1 MEYRQLGS
9 STPRVSE
16 VALGSWLT
24 YSGGVARDR
33 SVACIDR
40 ALGLGIN
47 LIDTA
52 NVYGRCAA
60 ETLLGEMLRGR
71 SRDSYVLATKVY
83 FPMSDGD
90 RGLSR
95 GQILKQLE
103 NSLRRLQTD
112 HVDLYQCHR
121 FDKATP
127 LDETM
132 TVLTEVVRQGKA
144 CYIGFSEWPADKIRA
159 ALAMTGVEPFVS
171 SQPQY
176 SLLWRA
182 PETEIMPLCAANG
195 ISQVVWSPLAQ
206 GVLTGKYQPGA
217 SPPADAR
224 AGNAQMGAMFRR
236 DWLEPPILEAVQRLK
251 PIVREAGLTLAQF
264 ALAWVLRQPNV
275 AAAIVGATRPEQVV
289 ENAAA
294 SGVKVDPSLFTR
306 AEEMLRPHVAR

>member
-9 STPRVSE
+9 STLRVSE
-16 VALGSWLT
+16 IALGSWLT

-52 NVYGRCAA
+52 NDYGRGAA

-83 FPMSDGD
+83 FPMSDVD

-121 FDKATP
+121 FDQATP

-144 CYIGFSEWPADKIRA
+144 RYIGFSEWPVDKIRA
-159 ALAMTGVEPFVS
+159 VLATTGAEPFVS
-171 SQPQY
+171 SLPQY
-176 SLLWRA
+176 SLLWRT

-224 AGNAQMGAMFRR
+224 ASNAQMGAMFRR
-236 DWLEPPILEAVQRLK
+236 DWLEPPIL
-251 PIVREAGLTLAQF
+251 EAGLTLAQF

-294 SGVKVDPSLFTR
+294 SGAQVDPSLFTR
-306 AEEMLRPHVAR
+306 AEEMLRPHAAR